1 MEILSVLASSVCS
14 LAVLFLLAKLVGVR
28 QISEMSF
35 FDYVV
40 GITIGSIDAE
50 MSPNLENGWVK
61 PITAMVVYGV
71 TAFLISV
78 ISRKSI
84 KARRILSGTPTV
96 LINRGEIDRKSLT
109 KARMDVNDLLA
120 QARIAGYFNLADI
133 DYAILETT
141 GNISFQ
147 PVPGK
152 RPLNPK
158 DFNFSP
164 MREGLYINVIID
176 GVIMKEDLK
185 YAHVS
190 EKELLKML
198 KDREVETK
206 NIILATIDLNK
217 QLTIYKK

>member
-1 MEILSVLASSVCS
+1 MEILKVLASSVCS
-14 LAVLFLLAKLVGVR
+14 LGVLFLLAKLVGVR

-40 GITIGSIDAE
+40 GITIGSIAAE
-50 MSPNLENGWVK
+50 MSTNLENGWTK
-61 PITAMVVYGV
+61 PITAMLVYGV

-84 KARRILSGTPTV
+84 KARRILSGTPIL
-96 LINRGEIDRKSLT
+96 LINKGKIDRKSLT
-109 KARMDVNDLLA
+109 KARMEVNDLLA

-133 DYAILETT
+133 DYAVLETT

-185 YAHVS
+185 YAHIS
-190 EKELLKML
+190 EKELMKML
-198 KDREVETK
+198 KDRDVAAK
-206 NIILATIDLNK
+206 DIILATIDLNK

>member
-40 GITIGSIDAE
+40 GITIGSIAAE
-50 MSPNLENGWVK
+50 MSTNLENGWVK
-61 PITAMVVYGV
+61 PITAMLVYGV

-109 KARMDVNDLLA
+109 KARMEVNDLLA

>member
-1 MEILSVLASSVCS
+1 MEILHVLASSACS

-40 GITIGSIDAE
+40 GITIGSIAAE
-50 MSPNLENGWVK
+50 MSTNLENGWTK

-84 KARRILSGTPTV
+84 KARRILSGTPTI
-96 LINRGEIDRKSLT
+96 LINKGEIDRKSLK
-109 KARMDVNDLLA
+109 KARMEINDLLA

-147 PVPGK
+147 PVPSK

-185 YAHVS
+185 YAHIS
-190 EKELLKML
+190 EKELIKML
-198 KDREVETK
+198 KDREVKPE

>member
-1 MEILSVLASSVCS
+1 MEILKVLASSVCS
-14 LAVLFLLAKLVGVR
+14 LGVLFLLAKLVGVR

-40 GITIGSIDAE
+40 GITIGSIAAE
-50 MSPNLENGWVK
+50 MSTNLENGWTK
-61 PITAMVVYGV
+61 PITAMLVYGV

-84 KARRILSGTPTV
+84 KARRILSGTPIL
-96 LINRGEIDRKSLT
+96 LINKGKIDRKSLT
-109 KARMDVNDLLA
+109 KARMEVNDLLA

-133 DYAILETT
+133 DYAVLETT

-185 YAHVS
+185 YAHIS

-198 KDREVETK
+198 KDRDAAAK
-206 NIILATIDLNK
+206 DIILATIDLNK

>member
-1 MEILSVLASSVCS
+1 MEILHVLASSVCS

-40 GITIGSIDAE
+40 GITIGSIAGE
-50 MSPNLENGWVK
+50 MSTNLENGWVK

-84 KARRILSGTPTV
+84 KARRILSGTPTI
-96 LINRGEIDRKSLT
+96 LINNGRIDRKSLT
-109 KARMDVNDLLA
+109 KARMEVNDLLA

>member
-1 MEILSVLASSVCS
+1 MEILNVLASSVCS
-14 LAVLFLLAKLVGVR
+14 LAVLFLLAKLIGVR

-40 GITIGSIDAE
+40 GITIGSIAAE
-50 MSPNLENGWVK
+50 MSTNLENGWAK

-84 KARRILSGTPTV
+84 KARRILSGTPTI
-96 LINRGEIDRKSLT
+96 LINNGRIDRKSLT
-109 KARMDVNDLLA
+109 KARMEVNDLLA

>member
-1 MEILSVLASSVCS
+1 MEILHVLASSVCS

-40 GITIGSIDAE
+40 GITIGSIAAE
-50 MSPNLENGWVK
+50 MSTNLENGWTK
-61 PITAMVVYGV
+61 PITAMLVYGV

-84 KARRILSGTPTV
+84 KARRILSGTPIL
-96 LINRGEIDRKSLT
+96 LINKGKIDRKSLT
-109 KARMDVNDLLA
+109 KARMEVNDLLA

-185 YAHVS
+185 YAHIS

-198 KDREVETK
+198 KDREVQA
-206 NIILATIDLNK
+206 NDVILATIDLNK